1 MGFSEFLKTIE
12 NFVWGVPL
20 LVIIVAGGMLL
31 TVRLR
36 GIQVR
41 RLNLALKWMFTKEEG
56 ATGNVSSFGALCT
69 ALSATIGTGNIVGVA
84 TAICLGGP
92 GALFWLFIAG
102 LLGLATK
109 YAEGMLAIK
118 YRETAPDGHTYGGPF
133 CYIEKGMGKK
143 WRWLAKV
150 FAICGASAAILGI
163 GTFTQV
169 NSISTAI
176 LDFCCPDKTKM
187 WSLPFVGD
195 VTATS
200 VVTVIIAVV
209 LTACVAMVLLGG
221 IQRIANV
228 ASFVVPFMA
237 VTYIVFSFILVL
249 ANIREMPQALAT
261 VIKGAFDPAS
271 VTGGAIGSIFI
282 AMQHGISKGV
292 FSNEAGLGSAPIA
305 AAAARAKEPV
315 RQGLVTMNGAFITNI
330 ICLMTGL
337 VLVTTDAWQTGLEGY
352 SVTRYAFTEG
362 MPFFNAD
369 IVSFI
374 LSMSLVFFAFTTII
388 GWDYYAESCVEY
400 LSNGNQK
407 AVKISKYVYIV
418 AVFVGAFMTV
428 KDVWT
433 IANIFNGVMALPNM
447 IALFA
452 LSGIVVKDTKEFFEQ
467 GKHKLQK

>member
-1 MGFSEFLKTIE
+1 MSFSEILKSIE
-12 NFVWGVPL
+12 NFVWGIPL
-20 LVIIVAGGMLL
+20 LVVIVACGLLL

-36 GIQVR
+36 GIQIR

-84 TAICLGGP
+84 TAITLGGP

-133 CYIEKGMGKK
+133 CYIEKGMGVK
-143 WRWLAKV
+143 WKWLAKI
-150 FAICGASAAILGI
+150 FAICGASASILGI

-176 LDFCCPDKTKM
+176 LDFCCPDKTKI
-187 WSLPFVGD
+187 WSLPLIGEVS
-195 VTATS
+195 TTS

-209 LTACVAMVLLGG
+209 LTICVAMVLLGG
-221 IQRIANV
+221 IQRISNV

-237 VTYIVFSFILVL
+237 ITYIVFSLILVVVHMKD
-249 ANIREMPQALAT
+249 MPAALMT
-261 VIKGAFDPAS
+261 VVKGAFDPSS

-315 RQGLVTMNGAFITNI
+315 RQGLVTMNGAFFTNI

-337 VLVTTDAWQTGLEGY
+337 VLVTTDAWKTGLEGY
-352 SVTRYAFTEG
+352 SVTRYAFTTG
-362 MPFFNAD
+362 MPFFNSD
-369 IVSFI
+369 VVSFI

-400 LSNGNQK
+400 LSKGNQK
-407 AVKISKYVYIV
+407 AVKISKYVYIF
-418 AVFVGAFMTV
+418 AVFIGAFMTV

-467 GKHKLQK
+467 GKHKMQK

>member
-1 MGFSEFLKTIE
+1 MLDFLKSIE

-20 LVIIVAGGMLL
+20 LVIIILGGTML
-31 TVRLR
+31 TIRLK
-36 GIQVR
+36 GIQIR
-41 RLNLALKWMFTKEEG
+41 RLPLALKWMFTKEEG

-84 TAICLGGP
+84 TAMVLGGP

-143 WRWLAKV
+143 WKWLAKT
-150 FAICGASAAILGI
+150 FAVCGASAAILGI

-169 NSISTAI
+169 NSISSSI
-176 LDFCCPDKTKM
+176 LDFCCPDKEAI
-187 WSLPFVGD
+187 WNLPVIGD
-195 VTATS
+195 VLA
-200 VVTVIIAVV
+200 VDALTVIIAVV

-237 VTYIVFSFILVL
+237 ITYIGFAIILVV
-249 ANIREMPQALAT
+249 ANIENMPSALMT
-261 VIKGAFDPAS
+261 VIKGAFDPSA
-271 VTGGAIGSIFI
+271 VTGGAVGSIFV

-305 AAAARAKEPV
+305 AAAAMAKEPV

-337 VLVTTDAWQTGLEGY
+337 ALVTTGAWETGLEGFA
-352 SVTRYAFTEG
+352 VTRYAFTKG
-362 MPFFNAD
+362 MPFFNED
-369 IVSFI
+369 VVGFI

-407 AVKISKYVYIV
+407 AVKIAKYVYII
-418 AVFVGAFMTV
+418 AVFIGPFMTI
-428 KDVWT
+428 DSVWT

-447 IALFA
+447 IAIFA
-452 LSGIVVKDTKEFFEQ
+452 LSGVVVKDTKEFFKL
-467 GKHKLQK
+467 GKHKNK

>member
-1 MGFSEFLKTIE
+1 MGFSEILKSIE

-20 LVIIVAGGMLL
+20 LIIIIFGGTML
-31 TVRLR
+31 TVRLK
-36 GIQVR
+36 GIQIR
-41 RLNLALKWMFTKEEG
+41 RLPLALKWMFTKEEG
-56 ATGNVSSFGALCT
+56 AIGNVSSFGALCT

-84 TAICLGGP
+84 TAMVLGGP

-133 CYIEKGMGKK
+133 CYIEKGMGKR
-143 WRWLAKV
+143 WIWLAKL
-150 FAICGASAAILGI
+150 FAVCGASAAILGI

-169 NSISTAI
+169 NSISSSI
-176 LDFCCPDKTKM
+176 IDFCCPDKEAVWK
-187 WSLPFVGD
+187 LPVIGEVLAID
-195 VTATS
+195 AL
-200 VVTVIIAVV
+200 TVIIAVV

-228 ASFVVPFMA
+228 ASFIVPFMA
-237 VTYIVFSFILVL
+237 ITYIAFSIILVV
-249 ANIREMPQALAT
+249 ANIDKMPAALMT
-261 VIKGAFDPAS
+261 VVKGAFDPAA
-271 VTGGAIGSIFI
+271 VTGGTVGSIFV

-305 AAAARAKEPV
+305 AAAAMAKEPV

-337 VLVTTDAWQTGLEGY
+337 ALVTTGAWETGLEGFA
-352 SVTRYAFTEG
+352 VTRYAFTKG
-362 MPFFNAD
+362 MPFLNENV
-369 IVSFI
+369 VSFI

-400 LSNGNQK
+400 LSKGNQK
-407 AVKISKYVYIV
+407 VVKIAKYIYIA
-418 AVFVGAFMTV
+418 AVFVGPFMTI
-428 KDVWT
+428 DSVWT

-447 IALFA
+447 IAIFA
-452 LSGIVVKDTKEFFEQ
+452 LSGVVVKDTKEFFKQ
-467 GKHKLQK
+467 GKHKNK